1 MAEDEADYVVAVY
14 RDDDEWQLAELKASL
29 GHDVEELSEALTH
42 LPSDDVLAMV
52 SVNEDYVVLLRR
64 VGGQTRILLS
74 DATAVSE
81 SDLAVDIADLL
92 DLPDAGD
99 DDEPQPGGDVEL
111 LSDLGISAADLTE
124 MCTDDDITP
133 DEFLLELAERL
144 GFAEDF
150 EEVLS

>member
-64 VGGQTRILLS
+64 VGGKTRILLS

-133 DEFLLELAERL
+133 DEFLLEVAERL

>member
-29 GHDVEELSEALTH
+29 GHDIEELSEALTH

-64 VGGQTRILLS
+64 VGGKTRILLS

-133 DEFLLELAERL
+133 DEFLLEVAERL